1 MSKRTLIGLM
11 SGTSHDG
18 IDAVLVDI
26 ARARRRFRIRQRAFR
41 SFPYARAVRARLLR
55 LSQAATLGA
64 GEVSQVNVLLGELF
78 ARAALRL
85 CRAAGVSPDDIDAVG
100 SHGHTIYHQPRQR
113 PGPGSTLQIGEPAV
127 IAGLTGITTVA
138 DFRPADVALGGEG
151 APLVPYVHACL
162 FQRPDRSVAVHNV
175 GGIANL
181 TYLPATRGDGG
192 PAEVVA
198 FDTGPG
204 NVVIDGVVH
213 AVTDGRR
220 TYDRNGRL
228 GRTGTV
234 HAGLLRTL
242 LRHSYFKRTP
252 PKSTGREEFGGP
264 FIARFLERAAR
275 LGLSAADQVA
285 TATAL
290 TADSMAGAYRDCI
303 LPRGGLAE
311 IYVTG
316 GGALNPTLLER
327 FAARLPETRV
337 RPLEDAGYDPQS
349 LEALAF
355 AILAYAT
362 LHGLPSNV
370 PSATGADRP
379 AVLGKIV
386 PGRNYRNVRL
396 NAGATRRNG

>member
-18 IDAVLVDI
+18 IDAVLADI
-26 ARARRRFRIRQRAFR
+26 ARTRGRFRIRQRAFR
-41 SFPYARAVRARLLR
+41 SFPYGRAVRARLLR
-55 LSQAATLGA
+55 LSQAADLGA
-64 GEVSQVNVLLGELF
+64 GEVTQVNVLLGELF
-78 ARAALRL
+78 AGAALRL
-85 CRAAGVSPDDIDAVG
+85 CRTAGVAPRDIDAVG
-100 SHGHTIYHQPRQR
+100 SHGHTIYHRPRQR

-127 IAGLTGITTVA
+127 IASLTGITTVA

-162 FQRPDRSVAVHNV
+162 FQRPDAAVAVHNV

-181 TYLPATRGDGG
+181 TYLPATRGNGG

-228 GRTGTV
+228 GGTGSV
-234 HAGLLRTL
+234 HARLLRSL
-242 LRHSYFKRTP
+242 LRHAYFKRTP

-264 FIARFLERAAR
+264 FIDRFLQRAAR

-290 TADSMAGAYRDCI
+290 SADSMAGAYRDFI

-355 AILAYAT
+355 AVLAYAT

-370 PSATGADRP
+370 PSATGAGRP

-396 NAGATRRNG
+396 SAGATRGNG